1 MIPRPPRS
9 TRTDT
14 LFPYT
19 SLFRSG
25 VYLGGILGPFG
36 GSMVIPML
44 PEIAHDL
51 DITIEASALTISVYM
66 VTFAAGM
73 TVSGSLAERLG
84 YRRVIVAGFLAYAL
98 GGLARAA
105 APDPRRLLAARAGQR
120 LAKSFTP
127 PVLPPLT
134 PRPPPSTAPRSCL

>member
-1 MIPRPPRS
+1 MV
-9 TRTDT
+9 
-14 LFPYT
+14 
-19 SLFRSG
+19 G

-98 GGLARAA
+98 GGLARAG
-105 APDPRRLLAARAGQR
+105 APDLGWLLPARAGQG
-120 LAKSFTP
+120 LANCFTL
-127 PVLPPLT
+127 PVVLAVI
-134 PRPPPSTAPRSCL
+134 PSATTAGDPGGV